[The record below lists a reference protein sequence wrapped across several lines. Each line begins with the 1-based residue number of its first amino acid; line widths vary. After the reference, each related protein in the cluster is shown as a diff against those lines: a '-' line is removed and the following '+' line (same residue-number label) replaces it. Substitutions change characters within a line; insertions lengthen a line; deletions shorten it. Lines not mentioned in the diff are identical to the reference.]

1 MASGRNKVTATWD
14 KTSTQQTGTG
24 QGYATTMVV
33 AICFGAMCAPLS
45 GFHLRISPSSA
56 MKAIFCSFQEAQ
68 CTEHILLEINDL
80 VQFRPESSEEM
91 DR

>member
-1 MASGRNKVTATWD
+1 MASGRTKVTATWD

-45 GFHLRISPSSA
+45 GFHLRISPSLSIIA
-56 MKAIFCSFQEAQ
+56 MKAIFLQLSGSTMYGTRSAR
-68 CTEHILLEINDL
+68 N
-80 VQFRPESSEEM
+80 
-91 DR
+91 